1 MYMEHQAIKSRG
13 TLLLDCS
20 REHCTVHFLDLL
32 NILGDF
38 IDVTSYCGDLRRKT
52 FKVREQGNT
61 NTQAV

>member
-1 MYMEHQAIKSRG
+1 MEHKAIFHLS

-20 REHCTVHFLDLL
+20 REHCTMHFLDLL
-32 NILGDF
+32 NILGYF

-52 FKVREQGNT
+52 FKVRGQGKY